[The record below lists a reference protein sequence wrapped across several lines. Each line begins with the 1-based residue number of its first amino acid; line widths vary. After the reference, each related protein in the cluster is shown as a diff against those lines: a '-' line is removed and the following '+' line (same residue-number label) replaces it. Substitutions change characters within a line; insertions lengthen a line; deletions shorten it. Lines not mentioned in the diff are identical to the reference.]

1 MHDKAFRWTAGIAAA
16 VILAAGGTL
25 AGMTLAGS
33 GSGASQ
39 ANTAQATALNSTLG
53 SVAGG
58 CVKKSGV
65 KASGDAAGGGAGIGG
80 GAGAARHK
88 GRKGCLSSRMRR
100 IGGLYGEI
108 AFHTASGTETL
119 AFQRGLILSDRSG
132 QLSVESKNGTVWTW
146 DMGSSS
152 VVRQSGKTAASS
164 ALKSGTR
171 VFVGGQVAGS
181 TRDAK
186 LVVIRPAQ
194 SSKGSSS
201 SSSSSGASPGSSST
215 SAYSSSTN

>member
-39 ANTAQATALNSTLG
+39 ANTAQAAALNSTLG
-53 SVAGG
+53 AAGG
-58 CVKKSGV
+58 CVKT
-65 KASGDAAGGGAGIGG
+65 SGDAAGGSAGIGG
-80 GAGAARHK
+80 GGTSAGHHA
-88 GRKGCLSSRMRR
+88 GRKGCLRNRMRR

-108 AFHTASGTETL
+108 AYHTASGTETL
-119 AFQRGLILSDRSG
+119 AFQRGLILSDRNG

-146 DMGSSS
+146 DMGSSP

-171 VFVGGQVAGS
+171 VFVGGQIVGS
-181 TRDAK
+181 TKDAK

-201 SSSSSGASPGSSST
+201 SSSSPGASQGSSST